1 MKFYRIREE
10 CYHRNILQHIL
21 SSCTMT
27 IFIETCFNTLYVPP
41 MMQKCPCHDKEDSPH
56 PPSSSG
62 GVTRSHLVQRWTL
75 IVLKEFSQKTLFT
88 PIELCDFTPRTM
100 FSFLLYPSRSKW
112 QFTNV
117 PYPVGFRLQ
126 RMFSII
132 SYNHDAVKYHLR
144 VQLIG
149 ILDANKLLTM
159 SHQIFKTL
167 IVKKNY

>member
-75 IVLKEFSQKTLFT
+75 IVLKEFNQKH
-88 PIELCDFTPRTM
+88 C
-100 FSFLLYPSRSKW
+100 LLHQLGYVISL
-112 QFTNV
+112 
-117 PYPVGFRLQ
+117 PVQCFGSYILLQ
-126 RMFSII
+126 FSIQMAI
-132 SYNHDAVKYHLR
+132 HKCTVSSRVSPLAYVLYNKLFHDAVKYHLR

-149 ILDANKLLTM
+149 VHFEFTAHTQRY
-159 SHQIFKTL
+159 HT
-167 IVKKNY
+167 